1 MGTNVS
7 LTLELEQFAQRCVL
21 SGRFNNVSEVVR
33 KGLRLLQE
41 QEEARVAF
49 LRSLEEAAEEG
60 EREGFFTAEEV
71 GRDARAA
78 IRAVRDR
85 RK

>member
-1 MGTNVS
+1 
-7 LTLELEQFAQRCVL
+7 
-21 SGRFNNVSEVVR
+21 
-33 KGLRLLQE
+33 
-41 QEEARVAF
+41 VAF